1 MNTNDSTAPAIAE
14 GGFVLRTGKI
24 FQTGE
29 YKDKD
34 FALSADEM
42 EDAANNFE
50 ASRPMNFEHAASPLD
65 GYIGSIQ
72 RVWHDG
78 TNLFADTHINKH
90 IDAIYQENNLEY
102 KVSAEWSREDK
113 KLLGLALVRNP
124 RIQDAAL
131 MSAFSA
137 IETDLVVPITPP
149 TQAQRVPEGNITMST
164 WDKIKARL
172 LGQGVPEAAI
182 TVAFS
187 GETEEVAP
195 VVPVVPAPAPAPALA
210 ASFSDSAEF
219 KTVIALLES
228 QKADNAKIM
237 AEFVAEKAKGEEK
250 TLLADLNQL
259 VRQMKVTPAQ
269 ADGYKNIILKTP
281 AAFSAILP
289 SLQAFPAI
297 RAITDSG
304 RDMRST
310 NPNEDAGKQLVAL
323 AALRAKEQNIN
334 IKAAFSQVC
343 SENVDLATSYR
354 DAQEVNN

>member
-1 MNTNDSTAPAIAE
+1 MNTNDSTAPEQSE

-24 FQTGE
+24 FQTGD

-42 EDAANNFE
+42 EEAANNFE

-102 KVSAEWSREDK
+102 KVSAEWSRDAK
-113 KLLGLALVRNP
+113 KLIGLALVRNP

-137 IETDLVVPITPP
+137 IETDLVVPITP
-149 TQAQRVPEGNITMST
+149 TNQADPLPERKITMFDKFKALFGLGRVPEDTEIAAAFA
-164 WDKIKARL
+164 DIKLPA
-172 LGQGVPEAAI
+172 VE
-182 TVAFS
+182 
-187 GETEEVAP
+187 
-195 VVPVVPAPAPAPALA
+195 VPVVPALAPAVNA

-323 AALRAKEQNIN
+323 AAVRAKEQNIN

>member
-42 EDAANNFE
+42 DAAVTAYTNAE
-50 ASRPMNFEHAASPLD
+50 PLNFEHAPSPLD
-65 GYIGSIQ
+65 GFIGTVHSI
-72 RVWHDG
+72 RHDG
-78 TNLFADTHINKH
+78 TNLFADVRVNRH
-90 IDAIYQENNLEY
+90 IDALYQENGIPY

-137 IETDLVVPITPP
+137 IETDLVVPITP
-149 TQAQRVPEGNITMST
+149 TNQADPLPERKITMFDKFKALFGLGRVPEDTEIAAAFA
-164 WDKIKARL
+164 DIKLPA
-172 LGQGVPEAAI
+172 VE
-182 TVAFS
+182 
-187 GETEEVAP
+187 
-195 VVPVVPAPAPAPALA
+195 VPVVPAPAPAPALA

-323 AALRAKEQNIN
+323 ASVRAKEQNIN

>member
-1 MNTNDSTAPAIAE
+1 MNTNDSTAPEKSE

-24 FQTGE
+24 FQTGD

-42 EDAANNFE
+42 EEAANNFE

-102 KVSAEWSREDK
+102 KVSAEWSRDAK
-113 KLLGLALVRNP
+113 KLIGLALVRNP

-137 IETDLVVPITPP
+137 IETDLVVPITP
-149 TQAQRVPEGNITMST
+149 TNQADPLPERKITMFDKFKALFGLGRVPEDTEIAAAFA
-164 WDKIKARL
+164 DIKLPA
-172 LGQGVPEAAI
+172 VE
-182 TVAFS
+182 
-187 GETEEVAP
+187 
-195 VVPVVPAPAPAPALA
+195 VPVVPALAPAVNA

-323 AALRAKEQNIN
+323 AAVRAKEANIN

>member
-1 MNTNDSTAPAIAE
+1 MNTNGSTAPEKSE

-24 FQTGE
+24 FQTGD

-102 KVSAEWSREDK
+102 KVSAEWSRDAK
-113 KLLGLALVRNP
+113 KLIGLALVRNP

-137 IETDLVVPITPP
+137 IETDLVVPITP
-149 TQAQRVPEGNITMST
+149 TNQADPLPERKITMFDKFKALFGLGRVPEDTEIAAAFA
-164 WDKIKARL
+164 DIKLPA
-172 LGQGVPEAAI
+172 
-182 TVAFS
+182 
-187 GETEEVAP
+187 GE
-195 VVPVVPAPAPAPALA
+195 VPVVPALAPAVNA

-269 ADGYKNIILKTP
+269 ADGYKNVIMKTP

-323 AALRAKEQNIN
+323 AAVRAKEQNIN

>member
-1 MNTNDSTAPAIAE
+1 MNTNDSTAPEQSE

-24 FQTGE
+24 FQTGD

-42 EDAANNFE
+42 EEAANNFE

-102 KVSAEWSREDK
+102 KVSAEWSRDAK
-113 KLLGLALVRNP
+113 KLIGLALVRNP
-124 RIQDAAL
+124 RIADAAL

-137 IETDLVVPITPP
+137 IETDLVVPITP
-149 TQAQRVPEGNITMST
+149 TNQAVTLPERKITMFDKFKALFGLGRVPEDTEIAAAFA
-164 WDKIKARL
+164 DIKLPA
-172 LGQGVPEAAI
+172 VE
-182 TVAFS
+182 
-187 GETEEVAP
+187 
-195 VVPVVPAPAPAPALA
+195 VPVVPALAPAVNA

-323 AALRAKEQNIN
+323 AAVRAKEQNIN

>member
-1 MNTNDSTAPAIAE
+1 MNTNDSTAPEQSE

-24 FQTGE
+24 FQTGD

-42 EDAANNFE
+42 EEAANNFE

-102 KVSAEWSREDK
+102 KVSAEWSRDAK
-113 KLLGLALVRNP
+113 KLIGLALVRNP
-124 RIQDAAL
+124 RIADAAL

-137 IETDLVVPITPP
+137 IETDLVVPITP
-149 TQAQRVPEGNITMST
+149 TNQADPLPERKITMFDKFKALFGLGRVPEDTEIAAAFA
-164 WDKIKARL
+164 DIKLPA
-172 LGQGVPEAAI
+172 VE
-182 TVAFS
+182 
-187 GETEEVAP
+187 
-195 VVPVVPAPAPAPALA
+195 VPVVPALAPAVNA

-237 AEFVAEKAKGEEK
+237 AEFMAEKAKGEEK

-323 AALRAKEQNIN
+323 AAVRAKEQNIN

>member
-1 MNTNDSTAPAIAE
+1 MNTNDSTAPEQSE

-24 FQTGE
+24 FQTGD
-29 YKDKD
+29 YKDKN

-42 EDAANNFE
+42 EEAANNFE
-50 ASRPMNFEHAASPLD
+50 AARPMNFEHAASPLD

-78 TNLFADTHINKH
+78 INLFADTHINKH

-102 KVSAEWSREDK
+102 KVSAEWSRDAK
-113 KLLGLALVRNP
+113 KLIGLALVRNP
-124 RIQDAAL
+124 RIADAAL

-137 IETDLVVPITPP
+137 IETDLVVPITP
-149 TQAQRVPEGNITMST
+149 TNQADTLPERKITMFDKFKALFGLGRVPEDTEIAAAFA
-164 WDKIKARL
+164 DIKLPA
-172 LGQGVPEAAI
+172 
-182 TVAFS
+182 
-187 GETEEVAP
+187 ET
-195 VVPVVPAPAPAPALA
+195 PVVPALAPAVNA

-269 ADGYKNIILKTP
+269 ADGYKIVIKKTP

-297 RAITDSG
+297 RAISDSG

-323 AALRAKEQNIN
+323 AAVRAKEQNIN